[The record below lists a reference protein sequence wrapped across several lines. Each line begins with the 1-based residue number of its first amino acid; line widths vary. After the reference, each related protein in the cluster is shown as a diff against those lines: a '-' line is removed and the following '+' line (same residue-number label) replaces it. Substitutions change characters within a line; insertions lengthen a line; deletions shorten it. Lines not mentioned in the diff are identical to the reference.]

1 MSDSLVLSGDS
12 TVKKHIGSEMALT
25 RSKRGGVTHQ
35 LKEWW
40 RGNGSSTCYGAF
52 TVFNVTTEAG
62 TVKLAL
68 GSSEGT
74 NIRIDHDGFFNFLFY
89 GMTNIRRAALFT
101 ADFQLI
107 EHYVFPAIS
116 GGKTMVVTPA
126 NAGSRPVLV
135 TPKTTI
141 GTATITGAKSPS
153 KGDTESYSVSISGDA
168 GNLSY
173 VWSVNKAGSIIGD
186 NTGRSVKIDWTKNT
200 ASTIMCVITSTD
212 KDVTDGRI
220 SSTLKVLPG

>member
-40 RGNGSSTCYGAF
+40 RGNGASTCYGEF

-68 GSSEGT
+68 GSSRGT
-74 NIRIDHDGFFNFLFY
+74 NIRVDHDGSFNFVFY
-89 GMTNIRRAALFT
+89 GITNIRRAALFT
-101 ADFQLI
+101 VDFQLI

-126 NAGSRPVLV
+126 NAASRPVLV
-135 TPKTTI
+135 SPTTTI
-141 GTATITGAKSPS
+141 GKATIAGAESPN

-186 NTGRSVKIDWTKNT
+186 NTGRSVEIDWIKNT
-200 ASTIMCVITSTD
+200 TSTIMCVITSKD
-212 KDVTDGRI
+212 KEVTDGRI
-220 SSTLKVLPG
+220 TSTLKVSPI

>member
-1 MSDSLVLSGDS
+1 MSDSLVLSGES

-40 RGNGSSTCYGAF
+40 RGNGSNTCYSEF
-52 TVFNVTTEAG
+52 TVFNVTTDAG

-68 GSSEGT
+68 GASRGT
-74 NIRIDHDGFFNFLFY
+74 NVRVDHDGSFNFMFY
-89 GMTNIRRAALFT
+89 GMSNIRRAALFT

-126 NAGSRPVLV
+126 NAASRPALV
-135 TPKTTI
+135 TPTTI
-141 GTATITGAKSPS
+141 GTATITGNKSPD
-153 KGDTESYSVSISGDA
+153 KGETETYTVSISGDA

-173 VWSVNKAGSIIGD
+173 VWSVNKAGSINGD
-186 NTGRSVKIDWTKNT
+186 NTGSTVDIDWTKT
-200 ASTIMCVITSTD
+200 TVSSIMCVITSTD

-220 SSTLKVLPG
+220 TSSLKVSPV

>member
-107 EHYVFPAIS
+107 EHYVC
-116 GGKTMVVTPA
+116 
-126 NAGSRPVLV
+126 PVLV